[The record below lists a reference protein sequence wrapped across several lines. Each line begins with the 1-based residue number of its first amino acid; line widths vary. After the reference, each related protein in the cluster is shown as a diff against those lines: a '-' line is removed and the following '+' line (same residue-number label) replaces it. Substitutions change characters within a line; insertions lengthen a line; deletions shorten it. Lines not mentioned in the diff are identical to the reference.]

1 MGLTPNIPRKSGFTA
16 QEQGEHVDGKLLRA
30 DIRRRGYL
38 LRWTITSEL
47 RRGGFWLNPSN
58 RILAEGEPGDQTT
71 LG

>member
-1 MGLTPNIPRKSGFTA
+1 MGLTPNIPRKSGFAA

-47 RRGGFWLNPSN
+47 RGGG
-58 RILAEGEPGDQTT
+58 ILAKSI
-71 LG
+71 